1 MFESNKPAR
10 IPNAMEATDRISW
23 IKPLTKQRAASI
35 ITIPLKTQSI
45 VLMQI
50 PLPILPSLLE
60 GAELYI
66 PLIIL
71 DFG

>member
-1 MFESNKPAR
+1 
-10 IPNAMEATDRISW
+10 
-23 IKPLTKQRAASI
+23 
-35 ITIPLKTQSI
+35 
-45 VLMQI
+45 MQI